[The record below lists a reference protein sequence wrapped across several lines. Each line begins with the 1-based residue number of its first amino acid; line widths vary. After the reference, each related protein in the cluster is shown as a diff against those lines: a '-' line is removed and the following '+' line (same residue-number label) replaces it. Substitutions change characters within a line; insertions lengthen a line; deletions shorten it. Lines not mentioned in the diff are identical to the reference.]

1 MRVSAIIFLFLIRLR
16 FPKSKSISG
25 ILPGRYG
32 QSTLKR
38 KRHFEKRDYCL
49 RKGELDLAFLLRYR
63 DSNGIPNFLNFCIS
77 SQSLKAS

>member
-1 MRVSAIIFLFLIRLR
+1 MRVSAIVFLFLIRLR
-16 FPKSKSISG
+16 FPKSKSISD

-38 KRHFEKRDYCL
+38 KRHLRDYCL

-63 DSNGIPNFLNFCIS
+63 DSSGITNFLNFCTS
-77 SQSLKAS
+77 SQSLKTS